1 MKRSLISLVFGLVL
15 GAAATSA
22 GAVAVTVQGTAD
34 PWLAGMPPGSTASI
48 DDSAP
53 GQSPLLVPSLL
64 LSAGGFVTFTHVT
77 GATSNTAGCCRP
89 IEGGPMVNHMTGAE
103 NGIADVTA
111 PLSTLLGVFLDD
123 SVPNSSAAPGA
134 LSFAGVGGLDFTSL
148 TPGLKQV
155 FFIGNGL
162 GAGSTIQQF
171 WVPTGATRLYLGTM
185 DGFEWN
191 NNAGAFNLDVNF
203 TSAVPEP
210 ETYALMLAGLVVLG
224 FIARHRKQ

>member
-34 PWLAGMPPGSTASI
+34 PWLAGMPAGSTASI

-53 GQSPLLVPSLL
+53 GQSPLLVPSLP
-64 LSAGGFVTFTHVT
+64 LSAGGFVTFTNVT
-77 GATSNTAGCCRP
+77 GATANTPGCCGWM
-89 IEGGPMVNHMTGAE
+89 EGGLLINHGTGAE

-123 SVPNSSAAPGA
+123 NVPNSSAAPGA
-134 LSFAGVGGLDFTSL
+134 LSFAGIGGLDFTSL

-162 GAGSTIQQF
+162 GAGSAVQQF
-171 WVPTGATRLYLGTM
+171 WVPSGATRLYLGTM
-185 DGFEWN
+185 DGFEWSN
-191 NNAGAFNLDVNF
+191 NSGAFHLDVNF
-203 TSAVPEP
+203 MSAVPEP
-210 ETYALMLAGLVVLG
+210 ETYALMLTGLGVLCLIG
-224 FIARHRKQ
+224 RRRQQ